1 LTEGRPT
8 LTDVQ
13 PVGFDEAELLRLI
26 ASGEHGSEHPLARA
40 IVQGA
45 EARGLQLSEAS
56 EFDAVPGH
64 GLAATVDGRQLLIGN
79 TRLFESR
86 AVSPDGLVEQ
96 AAELATE
103 GKTAMLVAIDGR
115 PAGVVAAADRIKPS
129 AAAAIKGLK
138 QLGLEVAMISG
149 DSRRTAEAVAAQL
162 GIERVFAEV
171 LPADKA
177 DYVKRLQ
184 GEGKRVAMVGAG
196 STTPPRSPRPTSG
209 SPSAPGP
216 TWRSRPPTSC

>member
-13 PVGFDEAELLRLI
+13 PAGFDEAELLRLI
-26 ASGEHGSEHPLARA
+26 ASGEHGAEHPLARA
-40 IVQGA
+40 IVEGA

-103 GKTAMLVAIDGR
+103 GKTAMLVANRR
-115 PAGVVAAADRIKPS
+115 PAGRGGRRGRPDQAERRRRDQRPQAA
-129 AAAAIKGLK
+129 
-138 QLGLEVAMISG
+138 
-149 DSRRTAEAVAAQL
+149 
-162 GIERVFAEV
+162 
-171 LPADKA
+171 
-177 DYVKRLQ
+177 
-184 GEGKRVAMVGAG
+184 
-196 STTPPRSPRPTSG
+196 RS
-209 SPSAPGP
+209 
-216 TWRSRPPTSC
+216 